1 MKLIFLFIFNSVDA
15 QLMGQ
20 LCAQCTLQ
28 IVISVVDDRSFLSDP
43 KYQNNSYLV
52 FFPPI
57 LNPFHIR
64 REKVEICKYVRRE
77 NLPNFRR
84 ENPQIGKQF

>member
-28 IVISVVDDRSFLSDP
+28 IVISVVVFCRIRNIKIIPIWSFFLPDIEPFS
-43 KYQNNSYLV
+43 YQKRKS
-52 FFPPI
+52 
-57 LNPFHIR
+57 
-64 REKVEICKYVRRE
+64 
-77 NLPNFRR
+77 
-84 ENPQIGKQF
+84 